1 MPKGT
6 PLTEEELN
14 RRRHEIFAAAARLFL
29 DRGFVETSMREVAAA
44 AGMGKSSL
52 YDYFRT
58 KDDILIWYFL
68 DDIDDMIVLARE
80 IAGQPLSATEKLR
93 RILHKQ
99 MERMLESRK
108 FYLRFYAELQRL
120 GGESRRRIRLK
131 RHAYQDLLRG
141 IVEQGIRDGEFR
153 PVNPLLATHMLQ
165 AALLPP
171 AFTSRP
177 MGTPDEMLDEAL
189 NLFLRGVQ
197 A

>member
-1 MPKGT
+1 VPTGT
-6 PLTEEELN
+6 PLTEEELT
-14 RRRHEIFAAAARLFL
+14 RRRHEIFAVAAQLFL
-29 DRGFVETSMREVAAA
+29 KKGFVETSMREVAAA

-68 DDIDDMIVLARE
+68 DDIDDMMVLARE
-80 IAGQPLSATEKLR
+80 IAGQPLPAVEKLR

-99 MERMLESRK
+99 MERMLENK
-108 FYLRFYAELQRL
+108 AFYLKFLGELQRL
-120 GGESRRRIRLK
+120 GGDGRRRIRTK
-131 RHAYQDLLRG
+131 RHAYQDLLRA
-141 IVEQGIRDGEFR
+141 IVEQGIREGSFR
-153 PVNPLLATHMLQ
+153 PVNSLLATHMLQ
-165 AALLPP
+165 MALMPP

-177 MGTPDEMLDEAL
+177 VGTPDEMLDEAL